1 MIYTVL
7 QAPYLCSPFAFV
19 AVVNNRMVRVLVSFL
34 ALLQQTSTG
43 LFRHDCPSI
52 AQLLEFP
59 QKSGTINII
68 EQIGG
73 QYRILGPLLLN
84 DNTGTITDDIE
95 REFTKKAFDINLEI
109 LKRWIRGSGI
119 TPVTWETLIE
129 KLKSIRLTEL
139 ARKMEKIL
147 PSLL

>member
-1 MIYTVL
+1 
-7 QAPYLCSPFAFV
+7 
-19 AVVNNRMVRVLVSFL
+19 MVRVLVSFV
-34 ALLQQTSTG
+34 ALLQQISTG

-59 QKSGTINII
+59 QENGTINVV

-73 QYRILGPLLLN
+73 QYRMLGPLLLN

-95 REFTKKAFDINLEI
+95 REFMKKAFDINFEI

-119 TPVTWETLIE
+119 TPVTWETLLA

-139 ARKMEKIL
+139 ARKMEKFL

>member
-1 MIYTVL
+1 
-7 QAPYLCSPFAFV
+7 
-19 AVVNNRMVRVLVSFL
+19 MVRVLVSFV
-34 ALLQQTSTG
+34 ALLQQISTG

-52 AQLLEFP
+52 AKLLEFP
-59 QKSGTINII
+59 QENGTINVI

-73 QYRILGPLLLN
+73 QYRMLGPLLLN
-84 DNTGTITDDIE
+84 DDTGTITDDIE
-95 REFTKKAFDINLEI
+95 REFMKKAFDINFEI

-119 TPVTWETLIE
+119 TPVTWETLLA

-139 ARKMEKIL
+139 ARKMEKFL